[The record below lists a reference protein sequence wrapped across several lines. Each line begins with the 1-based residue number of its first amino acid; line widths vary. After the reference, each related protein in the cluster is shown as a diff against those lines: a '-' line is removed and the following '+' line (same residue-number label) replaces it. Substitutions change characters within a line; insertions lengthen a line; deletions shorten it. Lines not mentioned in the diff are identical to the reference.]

1 MHSNMPMNDNST
13 NNKQNRQIVGGI
25 LNKDAANHDEQ
36 RVGTGAN
43 NFLDL
48 LNRELEKQGGQPGLQ
63 TEQIEEEQPMVN
75 KQKPIKQFLKKGKR
89 DNELKNKEDETRA
102 QKYKESEYIDDVNE
116 SMRKEVKES
125 PPKKKPTNNKKIK
138 KRDVDHHE
146 DLLEDGVVDM
156 GESYADNVC
165 YFCGKS
171 DLKSGLDEHFYKE
184 CPMLKSCFY
193 CKQIV
198 EISSLSE
205 H

>member
-1 MHSNMPMNDNST
+1 MNDNST

-102 QKYKESEYIDDVNE
+102 QKYKENEYIDDVNE
-116 SMRKEVKES
+116 SINKSQLNSFKERE
-125 PPKKKPTNNKKIK
+125 
-138 KRDVDHHE
+138 KR
-146 DLLEDGVVDM
+146 
-156 GESYADNVC
+156 
-165 YFCGKS
+165 
-171 DLKSGLDEHFYKE
+171 
-184 CPMLKSCFY
+184 
-193 CKQIV
+193 
-198 EISSLSE
+198 
-205 H
+205 